1 MSRNIVVPQ
10 FYLIY
15 LKILKKLLTLYLV
28 WDLSCIFWWEDA
40 GVDRVDTGQ
49 TQERKSGRLLL
60 TIFLV
65 LLVAVPIILITLK
78 EKGSR
83 SRFIRPL
90 QEGKPA
96 PNFTFPDLEGRKVS
110 LSDFRGKVVLVNIWA
125 TWCPP
130 CRDEMPSMQ
139 KLYERFKGEHF
150 EIVAVSINT
159 DGREAVARFMQ
170 QMNLTFPA
178 LLDPKEKIRSLY
190 GITGVPES
198 FIVDREGILVNKVIG
213 PMDWSSPPVFDFF
226 QELIQRPG
234 S

>member
-1 MSRNIVVPQ
+1 M
-10 FYLIY
+10 
-15 LKILKKLLTLYLV
+15 
-28 WDLSCIFWWEDA
+28 
-40 GVDRVDTGQ
+40 DTGQ
-49 TQERKSGRLLL
+49 TQERKSGRQLL
-60 TIFLV
+60 TISLV
-65 LLVAVPIILITLK
+65 LLVAIPIILISLK
-78 EKGSR
+78 ERGAR

-90 QEGKPA
+90 QEGRPA
-96 PNFTFPDLEGRKVS
+96 PDFTFPDLDARKVS

-150 EIVAVSINT
+150 EILAVSIDA
-159 DGREAVARFMQ
+159 DGREAVAPFIK
-170 QMNLTFPA
+170 QMNLTFPV

-213 PMDWSSPPVFDFF
+213 PMDWSSPRVFDFF
-226 QELIQRPG
+226 QELIQKTGP
-234 S
+234 